1 MSGEAP
7 ALIAESPAAL
17 RRGFVQI
24 FKKFLLLFCFARR
37 ILYHGEREQKAGGM
51 KMKTKYFALAVALIL
66 AVALTGCSAGRE
78 ENSAPMTPSSGV
90 SGNPDS
96 RNSAGVN
103 TASPSASSN
112 VGNDA
117 LNGGGAG
124 GTNDLDNDGT
134 PDGSAGVQGRS
145 RGGSALDDVG
155 DAAGDVLRGAGDIAR
170 DAGNAIGNAANDV
183 GSAMR

>member
-1 MSGEAP
+1 
-7 ALIAESPAAL
+7 
-17 RRGFVQI
+17 
-24 FKKFLLLFCFARR
+24 
-37 ILYHGEREQKAGGM
+37 
-51 KMKTKYFALAVALIL
+51 MKTKYFALAVAFIL

-78 ENSAPMTPSSGV
+78 ESSAPMTPSSGV

-103 TASPSASSN
+103 TASPSVSSG

-124 GTNDLDNDGT
+124 GTNDLNNDGV
-134 PDGSAGVQGRS
+134 PDDNAGSSAQSRGRS
-145 RGGSALDDVG
+145 WGGDALNDVG
-155 DAAGDVLRGAGDIAR
+155 DAAGDVLRGAGNIAR

-183 GSAMR
+183 GNAMR